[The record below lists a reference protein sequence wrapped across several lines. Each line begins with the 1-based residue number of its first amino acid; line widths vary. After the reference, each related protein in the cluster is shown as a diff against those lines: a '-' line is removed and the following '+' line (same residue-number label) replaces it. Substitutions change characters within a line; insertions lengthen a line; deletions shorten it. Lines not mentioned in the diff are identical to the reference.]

1 MKLKLF
7 SVLALGGL
15 LSAAFACGDS
25 SGDGGS
31 GGSGGSGGDTT
42 SSTTKSTSSSTKA
55 TTGGMTTTTGMNTTT
70 TGMGMCDDGT
80 AGTID
85 SQICT
90 DCIICTQ
97 TGNCSA
103 EWQAYAND
111 PNYDAYLACNQAC
124 AADDDACF
132 QACSDMYPDTDD
144 AFIAAASCSICGEC
158 PNNCDAA
165 NVCM

>member
-42 SSTTKSTSSSTKA
+42 STTKSSTSSTKA
-55 TTGGMTTTTGMNTTT
+55 STGTGNTTT
-70 TGMGMCDDGT
+70 TGQTTTTGSAMCDDGT
-80 AGTID
+80 MAAID
-85 SQICT
+85 SQTCLT
-90 DCIICTQ
+90 CIQCTQ
-97 TGNCSA
+97 TGNCNA
-103 EWQAYAND
+103 EWVAYAND
-111 PNYDAYLACNQAC
+111 PNYQAYVDCSTPCMDQAC
-124 AADDDACF
+124 QDACD
-132 QACSDMYPDTDD
+132 AMYQTTADLFID
-144 AFIAAASCSICGEC
+144 ALSCSVCVEC

-165 NVCM
+165 NSCG

>member
-55 TTGGMTTTTGMNTTT
+55 TTGTGTTTSGQTTTTGS
-70 TGMGMCDDGT
+70 GMCDDGT

-132 QACSDMYPDTDD
+132 EACSTMYPDTNG
-144 AFIAAASCSICGEC
+144 AFITAASCSICGEC

-165 NVCM
+165 NICT